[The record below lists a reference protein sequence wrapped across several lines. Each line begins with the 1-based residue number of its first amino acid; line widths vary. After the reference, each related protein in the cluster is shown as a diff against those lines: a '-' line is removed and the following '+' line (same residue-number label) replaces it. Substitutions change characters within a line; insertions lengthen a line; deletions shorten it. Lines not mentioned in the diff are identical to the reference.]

1 MRGDKTDNT
10 AQNAGTTSSRGT
22 SWPFLG
28 QGAIPAGW
36 GGRIRTCACRYQKPV
51 PYRLATPQQPVRRAL
66 YSAATPIA
74 RRARS
79 KKIGRAEVR
88 TPVTHAQ
95 IVYRLVLEQNN
106 ERNKH

>member
-1 MRGDKTDNT
+1 IRGDKTDNS

-74 RRARS
+74 RRARPKTS
-79 KKIGRAEVR
+79 TPAAGEIGRAGWR
-88 TPVTHAQ
+88 
-95 IVYRLVLEQNN
+95 
-106 ERNKH
+106 ERGGQ